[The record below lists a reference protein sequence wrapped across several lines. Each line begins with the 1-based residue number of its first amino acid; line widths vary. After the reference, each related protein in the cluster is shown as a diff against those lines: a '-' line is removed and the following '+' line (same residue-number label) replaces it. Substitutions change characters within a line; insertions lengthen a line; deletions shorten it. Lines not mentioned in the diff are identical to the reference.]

1 MKLFCSAVAFVL
13 IVCSGCDQ
21 LRTGYGE
28 SRGSVGRLS
37 INGFGSLRSAYENAG
52 YRTRDITRLSD
63 RVKRSEAIVW
73 TPKVLHPIPSE
84 VTEWMESWLGRGGK
98 TLVFILPDSGSEVD
112 YWADATE
119 LATIEQRTEYR
130 RREVRGIN
138 QQLQWRLN
146 RWDWD
151 ANGWFQVKPL
161 AQRQPLVID
170 NSEQNA
176 KRTAKAINSQEPS
189 TLSDPEGEA
198 TRSSNHR
205 RTGPWV
211 EYQIQ
216 KYGSANTASTP
227 PSSFQTFNVGETG
240 PGSLS
245 GAGFSSFA
253 NWEQEKTKTRV
264 KFESL
269 QSDKVGV
276 PSLVKITSEKWKDSQ
291 VLVVAGGSLLTNYA
305 LSKEWNCKLADEVI
319 FSTSS
324 RSSKDATAGFL
335 TSDWNPI
342 VISDGPSTQPV
353 KTGMEMLTKWPLSLI
368 TMHGI
373 FLGGIVC
380 LILIPIL
387 GRPRQLRRETPTDFT
402 HHLDAV
408 ASLMKRVKGEAYAR
422 RRVHDYQAL
431 GKTDPTQS
439 SNQQAS
445 PSQAPQVT
453 EVDRVDD
460 LQTSDLESEKL

>member
-1 MKLFCSAVAFVL
+1 CSAVAFVL
-13 IVCSGCDQ
+13 LVCSGCDQ
-21 LRTGYGE
+21 LRTSYGE

-37 INGFGSLRSAYENAG
+37 INGFGALRSAYENAG

-63 RVKRSEAIVW
+63 RVKSSEVIVW
-73 TPKVLHPIPSE
+73 TPKVLHPIPGD
-84 VTEWMESWLGRGGK
+84 VTEWMESWLGLGGK
-98 TLVFILPDSGSEVD
+98 TLVFVLPDSGSEVD

-119 LATIEQRTEYR
+119 LAPIEQRTEYR

-146 RWDWD
+146 RWNWD

-170 NSEQNA
+170 NSEQIA
-176 KRTAKAINSQEPS
+176 KSTAKEINPQEQS
-189 TLSDPEGEA
+189 TLSKPDGEA
-198 TRSSNHR
+198 TRSSIHR

-216 KYGSANTASTP
+216 EYGPANTANTP
-227 PSSFQTFNVGETG
+227 PTPFQTLNVGETG

-253 NWEQEKTKTRV
+253 NWEQEKTRTKV

-269 QSDKVGV
+269 QSDQVGV
-276 PSLVKITSEKWKDSQ
+276 SSLVKVTSKMWKDSR

-305 LSKEWNCKLADEVI
+305 LSKEWNCKLANEVI

-342 VISDGPSTQPV
+342 GISDGGSTQPV

-387 GRPRQLRRETPTDFT
+387 GRPKQLRRETPTDFT

-408 ASLMKRVKGEAYAR
+408 ASLMKRAKGEAYAR
-422 RRVHDYQAL
+422 RRVQDYQAL
-431 GKTDPTQS
+431 GKTDTSQS

-445 PSQAPQVT
+445 SGKALQVA
-453 EVDRVDD
+453 EVDSVDEV
-460 LQTSDLESEKL
+460 QTSDFESEKL

>member
-1 MKLFCSAVAFVL
+1 M
-13 IVCSGCDQ
+13 
-21 LRTGYGE
+21 
-28 SRGSVGRLS
+28 
-37 INGFGSLRSAYENAG
+37 
-52 YRTRDITRLSD
+52 
-63 RVKRSEAIVW
+63 
-73 TPKVLHPIPSE
+73 
-84 VTEWMESWLGRGGK
+84 
-98 TLVFILPDSGSEVD
+98 
-112 YWADATE
+112 
-119 LATIEQRTEYR
+119 
-130 RREVRGIN
+130 
-138 QQLQWRLN
+138 
-146 RWDWD
+146 
-151 ANGWFQVKPL
+151 
-161 AQRQPLVID
+161 
-170 NSEQNA
+170 
-176 KRTAKAINSQEPS
+176 
-189 TLSDPEGEA
+189 
-198 TRSSNHR
+198 
-205 RTGPWV
+205 
-211 EYQIQ
+211 
-216 KYGSANTASTP
+216 
-227 PSSFQTFNVGETG
+227 
-240 PGSLS
+240 
-245 GAGFSSFA
+245 
-253 NWEQEKTKTRV
+253 
-264 KFESL
+264 
-269 QSDKVGV
+269 GV